1 MNVGKCKVKIEVFDE
16 NGELVKKHEQ
26 EGNSWLSNFYIWF
39 SLMMQL
45 GITRVLVDETGAT
58 YRYGGAITYTW
69 DENLAARTHI
79 AIGTSDELWD
89 INQYKLG
96 AKYAQAV
103 VDASDVDVY
112 GKKVTFSAGIRVTSD
127 VVIKETGVLFYLI
140 LESTGAGKTV
150 LIERTVLDAPI
161 SVKAYQTV
169 RINYVVEYA

>member
-26 EGNSWLSNFYIWF
+26 EGASWLNNFYVWF

-45 GITRVLVDETGAT
+45 GIARALVDETGVMLDF
-58 YRYGGAITYTW
+58 GGAQSYTW
-69 DENLAARTHI
+69 DEYTAARTHI
-79 AIGTSDELWD
+79 AIGTSDEPWN

-96 AKYAQAV
+96 AKYAQAA

-112 GKKVTFSAGIRVTSD
+112 GKKVTFSTSIQVTSD

-140 LESTGAGKTV
+140 WTVGGASKNV
-150 LIERTVLDAPI
+150 FIERTVLDAPL